1 VNTTMPLMDAL
12 SRDIRQSI
20 RGLGRTPAIT
30 AIAVGTVALG
40 IPWGAS
46 VNPALRAAR
55 VDFSMVLRAD

>member
-1 VNTTMPLMDAL
+1 MPLMDAL

-40 IPWGAS
+40 IP
-46 VNPALRAAR
+46 
-55 VDFSMVLRAD
+55 